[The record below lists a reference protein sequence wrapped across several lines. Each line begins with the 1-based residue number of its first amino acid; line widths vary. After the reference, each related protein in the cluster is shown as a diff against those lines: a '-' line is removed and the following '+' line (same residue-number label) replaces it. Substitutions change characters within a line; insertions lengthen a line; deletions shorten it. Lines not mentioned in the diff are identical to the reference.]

1 MGTHPI
7 FESDFDCL
15 TDCCH
20 PVRMQDPNEDTEW
33 NDALRKH
40 GILPARPKTPE
51 IEDPE
56 PVDDKAK
63 DLGTDLDDID
73 RLLEEDMDD
82 EEEAIFNKIRMER
95 MAELKAKQ
103 SKDKFGTVVDIN
115 GQTWKQEV
123 NQAGDD
129 IWVIVHLYDKGVM
142 LSNILNNHFVNLAS
156 KYKHVKFVRGVA
168 KECVPNYPDKNLP
181 TVFVYRNGTL
191 AIQWIGGGNFGRDP
205 KLEEVEWMLH
215 EKTIITSDME
225 QDPRKKTEDMFTR
238 NVLGY
243 VGARDNNE

>member
-1 MGTHPI
+1 
-7 FESDFDCL
+7 
-15 TDCCH
+15 
-20 PVRMQDPNEDTEW
+20 MQDPNEDTEW

-40 GILPARPKTPE
+40 GIIPQRPKTPE

-56 PVDDKAK
+56 PIDDKQK
-63 DLGTDLDDID
+63 DLGDDLDDID

-95 MAELKAKQ
+95 MAELKQKQ
-103 SKDKFGTVVDIN
+103 SKDKYGTVIDIN

-142 LSNILNNHFVNLAS
+142 LSNILNNHFVQLAN

-205 KLEEVEWMLH
+205 KLEEIEWMLH
-215 EKTIITSDME
+215 EKTIVTSEME

-238 NVLGY
+238 NVMSYIGS
-243 VGARDNNE
+243 RDNNE

>member
-1 MGTHPI
+1 
-7 FESDFDCL
+7 
-15 TDCCH
+15 
-20 PVRMQDPNEDTEW
+20 MQDPNEDTEW

-51 IEDPE
+51 IEDPD
-56 PVDDKAK
+56 PVDDKQK
-63 DLGTDLDDID
+63 DVGTDLDDID

-82 EEEAIFNKIRMER
+82 EEEAIFNQIRMQR
-95 MAELKAKQ
+95 MAEIKLKQ
-103 SKDKFGTVVDIN
+103 SKDKYGTVIDIN

-142 LSNILNNHFVNLAS
+142 LSNILNNHFVNLAQ
-156 KYKHVKFVRGVA
+156 KYKQVKFVRGVA

-181 TVFVYRNGTL
+181 TVFVYRNGML
-191 AIQWIGGGNFGRDP
+191 AIQWIGGGNFGKDP
-205 KLEEVEWMLH
+205 KLEELEWMLH

-225 QDPRKKTEDMFTR
+225 HDPRKKTEDMFTR
-238 NVLGY
+238 NVMNY
-243 VGARDNNE
+243 IGARKDED

>member
-1 MGTHPI
+1 
-7 FESDFDCL
+7 
-15 TDCCH
+15 
-20 PVRMQDPNEDTEW
+20 MQDPNEDTEW

-40 GILPARPKTPE
+40 GIIPQRPKTPE

-56 PVDDKAK
+56 PVDDKQK
-63 DLGTDLDDID
+63 DLGDDLDDID

-95 MAELKAKQ
+95 MAELKQKQ
-103 SKDKFGTVVDIN
+103 SKDKYGTVIDIN
-115 GQTWKQEV
+115 GQSWKQEV

-142 LSNILNNHFVNLAS
+142 LSNILNNHFVQLAN

-215 EKTIITSDME
+215 EKTIVTSEME

-238 NVLGY
+238 NVMSYIGS
-243 VGARDNNE
+243 RDNNE

>member
-15 TDCCH
+15 TEK
-20 PVRMQDPNEDTEW
+20 MQDPNEDTEW

-51 IEDPE
+51 IEDPD
-56 PVDDKAK
+56 PVDDKQK
-63 DLGTDLDDID
+63 DVGDDLDDID

-82 EEEAIFNKIRMER
+82 EEEAIFNRIRMER
-95 MAELKAKQ
+95 MAELKQKQ
-103 SKDKFGTVVDIN
+103 SKDKYGTVIDIN
-115 GQTWKQEV
+115 GQSWKQEV

-142 LSNILNNHFVNLAS
+142 LSNILNNHFVQLAN

-205 KLEEVEWMLH
+205 KLEEIEWMLH
-215 EKTIITSDME
+215 EKTIVTSEME
-225 QDPRKKTEDMFTR
+225 HDPRKKTEDMFTR
-238 NVLGY
+238 NVMSYIGS
-243 VGARDNNE
+243 RDNNE

>member
-1 MGTHPI
+1 
-7 FESDFDCL
+7 
-15 TDCCH
+15 
-20 PVRMQDPNEDTEW
+20 MQDPNEDTEW

-51 IEDPE
+51 IEDPD
-56 PVDDKAK
+56 PVDDKQK
-63 DLGTDLDDID
+63 DVGDDLDDID

-82 EEEAIFNKIRMER
+82 EEEAIFNRIRMER
-95 MAELKAKQ
+95 MAELKQKQ
-103 SKDKFGTVVDIN
+103 SKDKYGTVIDIN
-115 GQTWKQEV
+115 GQSWKQEV

-142 LSNILNNHFVNLAS
+142 LSNILNNHFVQLAN

-205 KLEEVEWMLH
+205 KLEEIEWMLH
-215 EKTIITSDME
+215 EKTIVTSEME
-225 QDPRKKTEDMFTR
+225 HDPRKKTEDMFTR
-238 NVLGY
+238 NVMNYIGN
-243 VGARDNNE
+243 RDNNE

>member
-1 MGTHPI
+1 
-7 FESDFDCL
+7 
-15 TDCCH
+15 
-20 PVRMQDPNEDTEW
+20 MQDPNEDTEW

-56 PVDDKAK
+56 PVDDKQK
-63 DLGTDLDDID
+63 DLGDDLDDID

-82 EEEAIFNKIRMER
+82 EEEAIFNRIRLER
-95 MAELKAKQ
+95 MAELKHTQ
-103 SKDKFGTVVDIN
+103 SKDKYGTVLDIN
-115 GQTWKQEV
+115 GQSWKQEV
-123 NQAGDD
+123 NQAGDN

-142 LSNILNNHFVNLAS
+142 LSNILNNHFVQLAN

-205 KLEEVEWMLH
+205 KLEEIEWMLH
-215 EKTIITSDME
+215 EKTIITSGME

-238 NVLGY
+238 NVMSYIGS
-243 VGARDNNE
+243 RDNNE

>member
-15 TDCCH
+15 TVFKKKH
-20 PVRMQDPNEDTEW
+20 KMQDPNEDTEW

-56 PVDDKAK
+56 PVDDKQK
-63 DLGTDLDDID
+63 DLGDDLDDID

-82 EEEAIFNKIRMER
+82 KEEAIFNRIRLER
-95 MAELKAKQ
+95 MAELKHTQ
-103 SKDKFGTVVDIN
+103 SKDKYGTVLDIN
-115 GQTWKQEV
+115 GQSWKQEV
-123 NQAGDD
+123 NQAGDN

-142 LSNILNNHFVNLAS
+142 LSNILNNHFVQLAN

-205 KLEEVEWMLH
+205 KLEEIEWMLH
-215 EKTIITSDME
+215 EKTIITSGME

-238 NVLGY
+238 NVMSYIGS
-243 VGARDNNE
+243 RDNNE

>member
-1 MGTHPI
+1 
-7 FESDFDCL
+7 
-15 TDCCH
+15 
-20 PVRMQDPNEDTEW
+20 MQDPNEDTEW

-51 IEDPE
+51 IEDPD
-56 PVDDKAK
+56 PVDDKQK
-63 DLGTDLDDID
+63 DVGTDLDDID

-82 EEEAIFNKIRMER
+82 EEEAIFNQIRMQR
-95 MAELKAKQ
+95 MAEIKAKQ
-103 SKDKFGTVVDIN
+103 SKDKYGTVIDIN

-142 LSNILNNHFVNLAS
+142 LSNILNNHFVNLAQ
-156 KYKHVKFVRGVA
+156 KYKQVKFVRGVA

-181 TVFVYRNGTL
+181 TVFVYRNGML
-191 AIQWIGGGNFGRDP
+191 AIQWIGGGNFGKDP
-205 KLEEVEWMLH
+205 KLEELEWMLH

-225 QDPRKKTEDMFTR
+225 HDPRKKTEDMFTR
-238 NVLGY
+238 NVMNY
-243 VGARDNNE
+243 IGARKDED